1 MANAKN
7 ERSLGFASLTAV
19 GYWCLPHCRVPIINA
34 VAGLGISCR
43 SFAITQ
49 RVLELNIRG
58 RSSGVAATRHVV
70 CTSPSRSLRT
80 SAARPRDATRARTPR
95 GPARRKYPPARHVVR
110 AQSSAELAAQMALGS
125 AHAHSWR
132 RADGRCGSRSW
143 FRHEGEV
150 KLYQF
155 TSENSRHTHTHTH
168 THTLRPES
176 CFRL

>member
-7 ERSLGFASLTAV
+7 ERSLGFASLRAV

-70 CTSPSRSLRT
+70 CASPLRSLRT

-95 GPARRKYPPARHVVR
+95 GPARRKHPPARHVVCVANLR
-110 AQSSAELAAQMALGS
+110 GA
-125 AHAHSWR
+125 R
-132 RADGRCGSRSW
+132 RADGPSLGARTLIHGGEPTGGVVAGAGSVSAMR
-143 FRHEGEV
+143 E
-150 KLYQF
+150 KLNF
-155 TSENSRHTHTHTH
+155 TNLLPK
-168 THTLRPES
+168 TLGWPAAL
-176 CFRL
+176 CLP

>member
-110 AQSSAELAAQMALGS
+110 AAILRGA
-125 AHAHSWR
+125 R
-132 RADGRCGSRSW
+132 RADGPWERARSFMAASR
-143 FRHEGEV
+143 REV
-150 KLYQF
+150 
-155 TSENSRHTHTHTH
+155 R
-168 THTLRPES
+168 
-176 CFRL
+176 